1 MKKLYV
7 LFVLLSYISFGQDLN
22 MQDGTFNRCAP
33 DLFFDSGGSGGPYSS
48 DEALVTTICPE
59 NAGEFLIINFTDFS
73 TQLNVDVLTVYDGD
87 STSAPVIGTYSGVAG
102 PGNIVASLLNMS
114 GCITFE
120 FVSDG
125 AGTTTGWEAEIIC
138 TVPCQT
144 ITPSIDST
152 TPEANGGGV
161 ILINAGDQ
169 VDFVGSATFSDDG
182 TGATYEWDFDDTNT
196 ATGTNVSNIFAA
208 PGSYDVT
215 LTVTDT
221 NPLGC
226 SVSRDINVFVLG
238 ENIVV
243 DQTTFT
249 VEELVQDVLI
259 DSPCAQVSNITWS
272 TGTNF
277 NDDNGIGYFAND
289 GSIFPFTDGLILTS
303 GDASRARGPNN
314 NALSDGGGGWPGDAE
329 LDAAV
334 GINSN
339 NASIIQF
346 DFVPLADSIS
356 FDFLMASEEYNGS
369 TGGTFECTFS
379 DAFAFL
385 LTDQA
390 TGITTNLAVLP
401 GTNTPILVTN
411 IHPAN
416 PGCAAINEQFFG
428 GYTGNN
434 SPPMSFDGRT
444 AVFTAQ
450 SPVTPGND
458 YTIKL
463 VIADA
468 SDTALDSGVFIEAGS
483 FNLGGDLGDD
493 ITIAAGTA
501 ECGGETITLDTQA
514 PTATH
519 IWYKDA
525 VEIAGET
532 SSTLDVIEPG
542 IYTVD
547 VIFSGSCQA
556 TDSVVVEFKPNAV
569 ANTPPDLSICSFSG
583 TGDFML
589 TDNDDDVLGTQDPN
603 DYVITYHLTEQEAI
617 DNVNPIPSPY
627 TNISNPQ
634 TIHVRIAE
642 NTQECF
648 DLTSFDLVFT
658 DLTINDAVTPID
670 ECDDNNDGFAMFT
683 LTERDDEVIG
693 ALDETT
699 VTVTYHLSQDD
710 ANNDV
715 NPLPIPYTNL
725 VPTNQ
730 IIYVRV
736 EANVDAGCFNTTT
749 LELRVSPIP
758 VPIVPT
764 TFEVCDDNN
773 DGFAMFDLTTKDAEI
788 LGLQT
793 GVTVTYHESQ
803 AEADDG
809 SNAQP
814 SPYTNIDPNT
824 QTLYVRLEDDISGCF
839 DTVELVLLVNPI
851 PDVGAISNYELC
863 DYNLPGDEVEVFD
876 LTTKAAEA
884 INGQTGVTIS
894 YHESQIDAEG
904 GANPILNASFYSNT
918 NTPQTIY
925 VNITNT
931 STGCSNV
938 GSFDLIVNP
947 LPALVNP
954 TPLEVCDDG
963 TPDGIT
969 SIDLTLKN
977 TEITDNNANYSV
989 SYHLTQADAD
999 ANVSP
1004 LSIPYTNLV
1013 NGQIVFVRVQDIN
1026 TGCYDTTTLELIV
1039 EQAPIANTPTP
1050 LAYCDPDSD
1059 GFGVFDLTS
1068 KDIEITGG
1076 DPNLSVSYHE
1086 TMADADNNV
1095 NALDS
1100 PY

>member
-7 LFVLLSYISFGQDLN
+7 LFILLSYISFGQDLN

-33 DLFFDSGGSGGPYSS
+33 DLFFDSGGPGGPYSS

-59 NAGEFLIINFTDFS
+59 NAGEFVIINFTDFS

-87 STSAPVIGTYSGVAG
+87 STAAPVIGTYSGVAG

-215 LTVTDT
+215 LTVTDN

-289 GSIFPFTDGLILTS
+289 GSVFPFTDGLILTS

-416 PGCAAINEQFFG
+416 PGCPAINEQFFG

-450 SPVTPGND
+450 SPVTPGNN

-525 VEIAGET
+525 VEIVGET
-532 SSTLDVIEPG
+532 SSTLDVTEPG

-556 TDSVVVEFKPNAV
+556 SDSVVVEFKANAE

-627 TNISNPQ
+627 TNVSNPQ

-658 DLTINDAVTPID
+658 DLTINNTVTPID
-670 ECDDNNDGFAMFT
+670 ECDDDNDGFTMFT

-693 ALDETT
+693 ALDATT
-699 VTVTYHLSQDD
+699 VTVTYHFSQDD

-715 NPLPIPYTNL
+715 NPLPIPYTNV
-725 VPTNQ
+725 VPDNQ
-730 IIYVRV
+730 IVYVRV
-736 EANVDAGCFNTTT
+736 EANIDAGCFNTTT
-749 LELRVSPIP
+749 LELRVNSTP

-788 LGLQT
+788 IGLQT

-918 NTPQTIY
+918 STPQTIY

-963 TPDGIT
+963 VPDGLT

-999 ANVSP
+999 GNVNP
-1004 LSIPYTNLV
+1004 LPIPYTNIS
-1013 NGQIVFVRVQDIN
+1013 NCQTVFVRVQDIN
-1026 TGCYDTTTLELIV
+1026 TG
-1039 EQAPIANTPTP
+1039 
-1050 LAYCDPDSD
+1050 
-1059 GFGVFDLTS
+1059 
-1068 KDIEITGG
+1068 
-1076 DPNLSVSYHE
+1076 
-1086 TMADADNNV
+1086 
-1095 NALDS
+1095 
-1100 PY
+1100 